1 MKRTH
6 VFRRVNLLLLLV
18 ILVLVNLVS
27 SNTYS
32 KIDLTRSD
40 AYSLSRVSLETLS
53 RVEDPLRVKV
63 FYSAEV
69 PAPYNSVR
77 QYLLDLLAEYQ
88 ASENRLFSYEVIDTA
103 GEQARAEAQQYGLRQ
118 VDIQEVRED
127 EFQSRTAYM
136 GAVVLYGTVAER
148 VDQLTTTDGL
158 EYRLTTAMRSA
169 ITQTDA
175 LSGTSEPVVMRVFA
189 SPQLDALG
197 IDGFEALEQTMRE
210 IHDRINEDNR
220 GRIDFEYLQPGP
232 RDEIEAYAGRFGVE
246 PIRWQMPDGSSGVA
260 LLDIVLTHEART
272 ERVPL
277 QILSGLLGGYF
288 LQEPAEIEESIRRA
302 IRSLVSASPR
312 IAYTTGHGE
321 KALSDFQQG
330 AGPFSQFL
338 DQRYE
343 VVTLNPAD
351 ERIPPDIDTVVV
363 NGPTQPL
370 TEAALYRLDQF
381 VMDGGA
387 LLAFV
392 DGFAQQTPPGQ
403 TAPGDQPVWRP
414 NETGIERLLAVWGAE
429 TSGDLVLD
437 EEAFVARQ
445 GGRQQTIFQAP
456 VISGDGVNRDVVI
469 TERLEDVIVLNAVEV
484 RPTADVEDVTYRP
497 LLRTSDRS
505 WTVGGPD
512 QITPWLEGAPA
523 SADTAARDVAVLLEG
538 TFTSAFDAPVSLP
551 RDRPDDGEAPPDS
564 GQPAQPQTAESF
576 ERFRARAS
584 QPSRVAVI
592 ASSALTTSQMLSAG
606 TSTPNSTFLL
616 NTVDYLNGAPG
627 FAELRSKGLGVA
639 RLDDVAPTVRV
650 AMRWTNTILVPL
662 L

>member
-312 IAYTTGHGE
+312 IAYT
-321 KALSDFQQG
+321 
-330 AGPFSQFL
+330 
-338 DQRYE
+338 
-343 VVTLNPAD
+343 
-351 ERIPPDIDTVVV
+351 
-363 NGPTQPL
+363 
-370 TEAALYRLDQF
+370 
-381 VMDGGA
+381 
-387 LLAFV
+387 
-392 DGFAQQTPPGQ
+392 
-403 TAPGDQPVWRP
+403 
-414 NETGIERLLAVWGAE
+414 
-429 TSGDLVLD
+429 
-437 EEAFVARQ
+437 
-445 GGRQQTIFQAP
+445 
-456 VISGDGVNRDVVI
+456 
-469 TERLEDVIVLNAVEV
+469 
-484 RPTADVEDVTYRP
+484 
-497 LLRTSDRS
+497 
-505 WTVGGPD
+505 
-512 QITPWLEGAPA
+512 
-523 SADTAARDVAVLLEG
+523 
-538 TFTSAFDAPVSLP
+538 
-551 RDRPDDGEAPPDS
+551 
-564 GQPAQPQTAESF
+564 
-576 ERFRARAS
+576 
-584 QPSRVAVI
+584 
-592 ASSALTTSQMLSAG
+592 
-606 TSTPNSTFLL
+606 
-616 NTVDYLNGAPG
+616 
-627 FAELRSKGLGVA
+627 
-639 RLDDVAPTVRV
+639 
-650 AMRWTNTILVPL
+650 
-662 L
+662 